1 MLRAMK
7 SFARLLCAITVLFC
21 RADAP
26 AAPPPGFVSE
36 IVVVGLDQPTSLEF
50 LPDGR
55 MLVGELQNYIFVVQP
70 NAGVPNATPFLQLSG
85 SGLSGGQGL
94 MSIKLDPD
102 FDVNGYF
109 YVFYCR
115 GSLSR
120 NRVSRFTANGN
131 TASAASEVVLW
142 QDIQNAT
149 DEHQGGGLDFGP
161 DGKLYITV
169 GEAFVPDDAQRLT
182 SYRGKIL
189 RINRDGT
196 VPTDNPFHD
205 GAGSNL
211 DAIWAYGLRNPFRAS
226 FDSVTGRLFI
236 SEVGGNDPEVAVE
249 EINLGLRGANYGW
262 PLCEGACPTPG
273 FTSPLHGY
281 PHAGRDASV
290 IGGVV
295 YRGNSFPNAYYGA
308 YFFGDYA
315 QNWIRYLTF
324 NTNGTVASVGN
335 FEPADG
341 SMDGDFGDPTCV
353 KVGPDGAIYYT
364 DFSHDLQNFW
374 AMVRRIR
381 YAGANLPPVVSA
393 RASVTAGVPPLTVN
407 FSSTGSFDPE
417 GRPLSYL
424 WTFGNGQSSTNAN
437 PTHIYTQSGQFLARL
452 AVSDGTNTT
461 LSNPLTIIA
470 GNAPKVIVQSPTN
483 GTRFRAL
490 DTIAFQAS
498 ATDFEDG
505 TLPASAL
512 NWNIVFH
519 HDAHIHPVNGP
530 WSNTNR
536 GSLFIADTGHP
547 YGTDTSYEL
556 VVIGTDSSGLQAS
569 ASVTVLPDLVNLA
582 VGTTPAGL
590 SVDLDGIRRVT
601 PFTDATLKGFRHT
614 INAPPQSGGNSNF
627 YFQSWTDGGA
637 QAHEILIPTNHLSL
651 TARYLA
657 GGPGQAHIESMTR
670 LSNGVQLR
678 FTTES
683 GLSYLL
689 QRSPNM
695 LPGTWTNLGTHAGN
709 GSLITIV
716 DPLPLNG
723 TQAFYR
729 IALFT
734 PENLGSPGFA
744 AASEVHAQNT
754 RTFNT
759 ALNVTGQNRALL
771 VGICWNDPQG
781 DSVQSITCNG
791 APIPLLAMTN
801 WFYGTGRLALYGLTA
816 PATGANTIS
825 LTMTANARELALA
838 AVLFTNVNQLAS
850 FGVPAMQYLPDDAN
864 AIAVSV
870 PSTAGDLVTD
880 FFGYYAFEP
889 TPGPGQ
895 TERATSINPD
905 HAKLRITTK
914 PSTPPATPMSWS
926 ATESAQISLIG
937 VAVKSR

>member
-1 MLRAMK
+1 M
-7 SFARLLCAITVLFC
+7 VLFRC
-21 RADAP
+21 ADAT
-26 AAPPPGFVSE
+26 AAPPSGFVSE
-36 IVVVGLDQPTSLEF
+36 IVVVGLDQPTCLEF

-70 NAGVPNATPFLQLSG
+70 NAGVPDATRFLQLSA

-94 MSIKLDPD
+94 MNIKLDPD

-109 YVFYCR
+109 YVYYTR

-120 NRVSRFTANGN
+120 NRVSRFTASGN
-131 TASAASEVVLW
+131 AALAASEVVLW
-142 QDIQNAT
+142 QDIESAM

-205 GAGSNL
+205 GAGPNL
-211 DAIWAYGLRNPFRAS
+211 DAIWAYGLRNPFRAN
-226 FDSVTGRLFI
+226 FDPVTGRLFV

-249 EINLGLRGANYGW
+249 EINIGLRGANYGW
-262 PLCEGACPTPG
+262 PLCEGACATPG

-281 PHAGRDASV
+281 SHEGRDASV

-295 YRGNSFPNAYYGA
+295 YRGSSFPNAYYGA
-308 YFFGDYA
+308 YFFADYA

-341 SMDGDFGDPTCV
+341 SLDGDYGDPTCV

-374 AMVRRIR
+374 AMIRRIR
-381 YAGANLPPVVSA
+381 YAGANLPPVVAA

-407 FSSTGSFDPE
+407 FTSTGSFDPE

-437 PTHIYTQSGQFLARL
+437 PTHIYAQSGMYLARL

-461 LSNPLTIIA
+461 LSNPITIVA
-470 GNAPKVIVQSPTN
+470 GNAPKVIIQTPTN

-490 DTIAFQAS
+490 NTIPFQAS
-498 ATDFEDG
+498 ATDSEDG

-536 GSLFIADTGHP
+536 GALFIADTGHP
-547 YGTDTSYEL
+547 YGSNTSYEL

-569 ASVTVLPDLVNLA
+569 ASVTVLPDLVDLTM
-582 VGTTPAGL
+582 TTVPAGL
-590 SVDLDGIRRVT
+590 SLDLDGIRRVS
-601 PFTDATLKGFRHT
+601 PFTDSTLKGFRHT
-614 INAPPQSGGNSNF
+614 VQAPAQTAGGSNYF
-627 YFQSWTDGGA
+627 FQSWSDGGM
-637 QAHEILIPTNHLSL
+637 QAHEILIPTNNLNL

-678 FTTES
+678 FTTE
-683 GLSYLL
+683 GGRSYSI

-695 LPGTWTNLGTHAGN
+695 LSGTWTNIGDYSGT
-709 GSLITIV
+709 GSTITIL
-716 DPLPLNG
+716 DMLPNNAA
-723 TQAFYR
+723 QAFYR
-729 IALFT
+729 IALT
-734 PENLGSPGFA
+734 TGGNVGPPGFA

-754 RTFNT
+754 RIFNT
-759 ALNVTGQNRALL
+759 TLNVTGQDRALL

-781 DSVQSITCNG
+781 DSVSSITCNG
-791 APIPLLAMTN
+791 APIPLLAITN

-816 PATGANTIS
+816 PAVGANTIS
-825 LTMTANARELALA
+825 LTMTATARELALA
-838 AVLFTNVNQLAS
+838 AILFTNVNQLVS
-850 FGVPAMQYLPDDAN
+850 FGAPAMQHLPDDSA
-864 AIAVSV
+864 AISVSV
-870 PSTAGDLVTD
+870 PSTSADLITD

-889 TPGPGQ
+889 APGPGQ

-905 HAKLRITTK
+905 HAKVRVTTK
-914 PSTPPATPMSWS
+914 PATAPTTPMSWTVS
-926 ATESAQISLIG
+926 ESAQISLIG